1 MGEPAAR
8 VQASTSL
15 GNKATADRR
24 IWLVA
29 DDYGISRAVNAAIRD
44 LLERGAINATSVM
57 VVASGFD
64 DSEAA
69 KLNSLRADAAIG
81 LHLTLTAPFRPLSE
95 GYAPLHGGGFL
106 SLRQTFLAAMLRR
119 LSAAALTREIEAQVA
134 RFTAAF
140 GRPPDFIDGH
150 QHVHLFPQV
159 RQAALETTSW
169 IAPQAWMRQCGSRL
183 PLRRRLTDPKGVLVD
198 WLSREFRVRAKKLGI
213 ATNPAFAGTYS
224 YRANADFGQ
233 IFPGFL
239 SGLPAGSLVMCHPG
253 HVDAEL
259 ERLDPL
265 TTLREREYAYF
276 RGDAFPA
283 ALAAHDLALT

>member
-8 VQASTSL
+8 VQALTSM

-106 SLRQTFLAAMLRR
+106 SLRQTFLAAMLR
-119 LSAAALTREIEAQVA
+119 SAERCGADAEIEAQIV

-150 QHVHLFPQV
+150 QHVHLFPQIGACLLSV
-159 RQAALETTSW
+159 ARQS
-169 IAPQAWMRQCGSRL
+169 APGAWVRQCGRVSAVVFRSQGAVVLDLLSRHF
-183 PLRRRLTDPKGVLVD
+183 RRLAQAFGV
-198 WLSREFRVRAKKLGI
+198 R
-213 ATNPAFAGTYS
+213 TNPAFAGTYDFRFRREFCRPVS
-224 YRANADFGQ
+224 EVSGRA
-233 IFPGFL
+233 
-239 SGLPAGSLVMCHPG
+239 SGRGCD
-253 HVDAEL
+253 HVSPRHAS
-259 ERLDPL
+259 
-265 TTLREREYAYF
+265 TTNSRATTR
-276 RGDAFPA
+276 
-283 ALAAHDLALT
+283 